1 MTTAELEID
10 KINQNFT
17 EKLLRSETKLIDL
30 TYVKITNYIKCTG
43 VTIEKI
49 DDRLRIAFFRC
60 PSCRKYMSLYKDEVD
75 SRGRTVYKKCTCGLN
90 ESFLLEKWK
99 N

>member
-1 MTTAELEID
+1 MTTIESETN

-17 EKLLRSETKLIDL
+17 EKLFRGEARLIDL
-30 TYVKITNYIKCTG
+30 TYFKTANYIRCTG

-49 DDRLRIAFFRC
+49 DGRIRLAFIRC
-60 PSCRKYMSLYKDEVD
+60 PTCRKYMSLYRDEVD
-75 SRGRTVYKKCTCGLN
+75 SRGRTVYKKCTCGIIK
-90 ESFLLEKWK
+90 SFLLEKWK